1 MWVMLAMFWANTEG
15 NDVERYLVYKA
26 KTFNTYEQCQ
36 TMLLDNRNDIILEL
50 SNMPNNSNQ
59 FSVKCVDA
67 RKYPKVFTLFNKKQ
81 M

>member
-36 TMLLDNRNDIILEL
+36 KVLLNNRDDIILEL
-50 SNMPNNSNQ
+50 SNMDNNSNQ
-59 FSVKCVDA
+59 FSIKCIDA
-67 RKYPKVFTLFNKKQ
+67 YKYPQVFTLFNKKQ

>member
-15 NDVERYLVYKA
+15 NDVDRYLVYKA
-26 KTFNTYEQCQ
+26 KTFNSYEQCQ
-36 TMLLDNRNDIILEL
+36 TVLLDHRDNIILEL
-50 SNMPNNSNQ
+50 SNLENKSNK

-67 RKYPKVFTLFNKKQ
+67 RKYPQVLGLFNKRA